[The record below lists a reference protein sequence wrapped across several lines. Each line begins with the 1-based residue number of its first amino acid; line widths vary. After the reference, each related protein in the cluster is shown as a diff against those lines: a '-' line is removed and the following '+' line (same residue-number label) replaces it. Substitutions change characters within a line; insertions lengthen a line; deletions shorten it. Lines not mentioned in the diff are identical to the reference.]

1 MLVDKKMNVI
11 VSGAS
16 RGIGRAVAEV
26 FASAG
31 NDIFICSRGEMELY
45 KTAEELATK
54 YPGSVIR
61 AKPVD
66 LGKREEVN
74 AFGEWCLGYGVPQV
88 LVNNAGLFEPG
99 EVHSEP
105 EGVLENQLAVNL
117 LSAYHLTRKVL
128 PAMKMEKGGHIFN
141 ICSIASLSAYRNGG
155 AYSISKFALYG
166 FHKNLREEMKPFN
179 IAVTAIIA
187 GAVLTDSWE
196 GFDNSASRI
205 MEAEDIAKMIFTCT
219 QLSPGACVEEILM
232 RPMLGD
238 L

>member
-1 MLVDKKMNVI
+1 MNVI
-11 VSGAS
+11 ISGAS
-16 RGIGRAVAEV
+16 RGIGLAVAEI
-26 FASAG
+26 FAANG

-45 KTAEELATK
+45 KAAEELSTK

-61 AKPVD
+61 AKPFD
-66 LGKREEVN
+66 LSKKEQAI
-74 AFGEWCLGYGVPQV
+74 AFGEWCLGFGVPQV
-88 LVNNAGLFEPG
+88 LVNNAGLFAPG

-105 EGVLENQLAVNL
+105 EGVLEDQLAVNL
-117 LSAYHLTRKVL
+117 LSAYHLTRKVI
-128 PAMKMEKGGHIFN
+128 PSMKSEKRGHIFN
-141 ICSIASLSAYRNGG
+141 ICSIASLAAYRNGG

-179 IAVTAIIA
+179 IGVTAIIA

-196 GFDNSASRI
+196 GFDNSSSRI
-205 MEAEDIAKMIFTCT
+205 MEAEDIAKMIMACS
-219 QLSPGACVEEILM
+219 QLSPGACVEEIRM